1 MTKAN
6 HAIAYFCMEYGLH
19 HSMPVYSGGLGV
31 LAGDIVKAAHDQQ
44 RNFVAIGMFWG
55 EGYTIQTIN
64 NDGTTVDTYAPTT
77 REFVEPTNI
86 RVPVT
91 IRGKSIDV
99 TAYKVK
105 AFGCCP
111 LYLLEPVDP
120 EDRWITKRL
129 YGGDDEDRVAQE
141 VLLGV
146 AGVRFVQALKQKQ
159 SGETSTYH
167 FNEGH
172 ALFGAFELMNQ
183 KMALGAEFK
192 QAWKETKAEVVFTTH
207 TPVPAGNEIHPID
220 RLFRQGADLGRFSR
234 EMLTE
239 IGGDPFEMTPAALR
253 LSRAANGVAA
263 LHARTA
269 KEMWAH
275 VDGAP
280 NIIPITNG
288 IHLPTWQSKTLS
300 KAAQE
305 GESVALWQKHQSLK
319 LRLIDEIEQRNG
331 VRLKEDALLIGFAR
345 RAATYKRAALIFT
358 DLEWL
363 EPLLKD
369 GRLQI
374 VFSGKAHP
382 KDTEGKAV
390 VAKLVSMAARY
401 PHAVVFLENYEMRL
415 GALLTRGCDVWL
427 NNPKRP
433 REASGTSGMKAAANG
448 VLNVSILDGW
458 WDEGCQ
464 HGVNGWQFGDG
475 YQGEGA
481 DEHDLA
487 AMQRIISDEVLPT
500 YYDNRETWISMMIA
514 SISSA
519 ERLFS
524 ARRMVNRYFEELY

>member
-1 MTKAN
+1 MTN
-6 HAIAYFCMEYGLH
+6 PRLEIAYFCMEYGLH
-19 HSMPVYSGGLGV
+19 HSLPVYSGGLGV
-31 LAGDIVKAAHDQQ
+31 LAGDIVKAAHDQK
-44 RNFVAIGMFWG
+44 RDFVAIGIFWS
-55 EGYTIQTIN
+55 EGYTIQTIGD
-64 NDGTTVDTYAPTT
+64 DGRTVDTYAPTT

-91 IRGKSIDV
+91 IRGKAMEV
-99 TAYKVK
+99 TAYKVE

-146 AGVRFVQALKQKQ
+146 AGVRFVQALKQRQ
-159 SGETSTYH
+159 GGETSTYH

-172 ALFGAFELMNQ
+172 ALFGAFELIRQ
-183 KMALGAEFK
+183 KMAIGADFES
-192 QAWKETKAEVVFTTH
+192 AWQDTKSEVVFTTH
-207 TPVPAGNEIHPID
+207 TPVPAGNEIHPIE
-220 RLFRQGADLGRFSR
+220 RLFRQGADLGCFTR
-234 EMLTE
+234 EMLAE

-269 KEMWAH
+269 ANMWKH

-280 NIIPITNG
+280 KIIPITNG
-288 IHLPTWQSKTLS
+288 VHLPTWQSKTLS
-300 KAAQE
+300 RATREGDKAA
-305 GESVALWQKHQSLK
+305 LWNKHQTLK
-319 LRLIDEIEQRNG
+319 QTLIDEIEQRNG
-331 VRLKEDALLIGFAR
+331 VRLREDALLVGFAR

-363 EPLLKD
+363 EPLLKE

-390 VAKLVSMAARY
+390 VEKLVAMSERY
-401 PHAVVFLENYEMRL
+401 PSAVVFLENYEMRL
-415 GALLTRGCDVWL
+415 GALLTRGCDIWL
-427 NNPKRP
+427 NNPRRP

-475 YQGEGA
+475 YQDEGA

-487 AMQRIISDEVLPT
+487 AMQRIISDEVIPT
-500 YYDNRETWISMMIA
+500 YYDDRERWITMMFA

-519 ERLFS
+519 EELFS
-524 ARRMVNRYFEELY
+524 AKRMVNRYFDELY